1 MISQDGKSTVQYM
14 EDLISEA
21 KKNFRDFIGK
31 GKILVVGKTGVG
43 KSSLINAVFGKETC
57 KTGSGKPITQH
68 IEEFT
73 TSDSLITLIDSK
85 GLELADYESLKD
97 ELIDYINKKNNSDN
111 QFDYINLC
119 WLCIDYQGRRVE
131 EAEVDLFKK
140 LADIGVKSIIVLT
153 KYYPPHDKK
162 FEDEVNKIFGEP
174 GVKVNSISV
183 TNDDGSELYKT
194 QGLDL
199 LIEKTNDMLPEAQR
213 KAFIAAQR
221 VDKKKKEDAAK
232 RIIATAAAA
241 AGAAAGVNPLPVP
254 DAAVIIP
261 IQIGMMMG
269 INSVFNISNNN
280 IKSMLAPVLG
290 PLALGYAGPQ
300 VAAFFAK
307 FIPGIGTAVG
317 GVINASVASSLT
329 YTAGS
334 LYLKAITELYENNNA
349 SEISMSDIAK
359 NFQSLIDKNKS

>member
-1 MISQDGKSTVQYM
+1 MISQDGKSALQYID
-14 EDLISEA
+14 DLISEA

-31 GKILVVGKTGVG
+31 GNILVVGKTGVG

-68 IEEFT
+68 TEEFT
-73 TSDSLITLIDSK
+73 TSDSLITLIDTK
-85 GLELADYESLKD
+85 GLELADYKIVKD
-97 ELIDYINKKNNSDN
+97 ELMDYINKKNNSDN
-111 QFDYINLC
+111 PFDHINLC

-140 LADIGVKSIIVLT
+140 LADIDVKSIIVLT
-153 KYYPPHDKK
+153 KYYHPHDKK

-174 GVKVNSISV
+174 GVKVNSIPV
-183 TNDDGSELYKT
+183 IDDDGSEIYKT
-194 QGLDL
+194 KGLDL

-232 RIIATAAAA
+232 KIIMTAAATAAAT
-241 AGAAAGVNPLPVP
+241 AGLNPLPVP
-254 DAAVIIP
+254 DATFIIP

-280 IKSMLAPVLG
+280 IKSMLTPVLG

-307 FIPGIGTAVG
+307 FIPAIGTVVG

-329 YTAGS
+329 SIAGS
-334 LYLKAITELYENNNA
+334 LYLKVITELYENNIA

-359 NFQSLIDKNKS
+359 KFQSLIDKNKS